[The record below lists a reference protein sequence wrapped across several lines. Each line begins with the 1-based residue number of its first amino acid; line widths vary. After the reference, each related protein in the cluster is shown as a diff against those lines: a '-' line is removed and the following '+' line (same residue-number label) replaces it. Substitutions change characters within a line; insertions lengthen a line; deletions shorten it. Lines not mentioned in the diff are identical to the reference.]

1 MNPPETLHQL
11 LTPFLSTLALAVTE
25 GETLLPDWDSYDDL
39 FYKLVEAGEVLPRF
53 KAAFFPPSTTN
64 SATITAGGKPVGLE
78 ALDTLIHV
86 SKHYHALLEAE
97 KETGKVG
104 KNLEMREVG
113 RVIRKGF
120 ESLELPRGVGEGRF
134 AGWER
139 WREGEER
146 GFLKR
151 CARAAVE
158 DGRRV
163 VGGR

>member
-1 MNPPETLHQL
+1 MMIYSISSLRRGRFFRGLEPLFFSPSA
-11 LTPFLSTLALAVTE
+11 PSST
-25 GETLLPDWDSYDDL
+25 SSS
-39 FYKLVEAGEVLPRF
+39 
-53 KAAFFPPSTTN
+53 STTN
-64 SATITAGGKPVGLE
+64 SATITAGNSKSLALE
-78 ALDTLIHV
+78 ALETLIHV
-86 SKHYHALLEAE
+86 SKHYNTLLEAE

-120 ESLELPRGVGEGRF
+120 ESLELPSGGGDGVGRF
-134 AGWER
+134 KGWEG

-151 CARAAVE
+151 CARGAVE

-163 VGGR
+163 CGGR